1 MKANLP
7 IQPLSRAIK
16 SLIVICAVIALN
28 SCSLVIDELFCDAP
42 EIDCYR
48 YDYSSLDNYKDSL
61 KRHSSQWKVEVPNNV
76 ISNIVENKVIS
87 INSADEAERYILN
100 NPLEIFVLGKF
111 IEKKQKP
118 REWLFIAEQAF
129 LRSWTSMER

>member
-1 MKANLP
+1 MFL
-7 IQPLSRAIK
+7 LS
-16 SLIVICAVIALN
+16 
-28 SCSLVIDELFCDAP
+28 SCSVMKQHSLSSEKLSCDIP

-48 YDYSSLDNYKDSL
+48 FNYSSLTNFKKSYILFFSKWDKKVPKNVLSNVVEYKD
-61 KRHSSQWKVEVPNNV
+61 
-76 ISNIVENKVIS
+76 IS
-87 INSADEAERYILN
+87 INSADEAERHILN
-100 NPLEIFVLGKF
+100 DPHEIFVLGKF